1 MLPDTPA
8 IQNGCVTSACPAAVA
23 LVPQCS
29 QGDCT
34 QLWKRLRSDHSLR
47 VQIDYF
53 STWTRLFNADA
64 LAKFGAAAVSVAA
77 MWLTLNFA
85 KHRLAF
91 PAVLL
96 SIPAIFHIVRLA
108 CGVSLQEAADAF
120 WCAQP
125 EVRHSWQ
132 IDADITLPI
141 SSCAFLRSFSLL

>member
-8 IQNGCVTSACPAAVA
+8 VHNVSLTSACPAAVA

-29 QGDCT
+29 QGDCS
-34 QLWKRLRSDHSLR
+34 QLWKRLRSAPSLS

-120 WCAQP
+120 WCSQL

-132 IDADITLPI
+132 IDADITVQLPPVP
-141 SSCAFLRSFSLL
+141 F